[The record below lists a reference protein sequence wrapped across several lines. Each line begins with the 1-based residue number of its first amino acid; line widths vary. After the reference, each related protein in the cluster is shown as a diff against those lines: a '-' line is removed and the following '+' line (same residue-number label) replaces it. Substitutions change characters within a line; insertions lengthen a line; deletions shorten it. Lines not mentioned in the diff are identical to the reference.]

1 MSRCRHANAG
11 LSLVEVLVALA
22 VLGVI
27 AAALMALQV
36 SSLRATRSAHQVRE
50 AAAAADYQLGLARIS
65 PTVAGCTELESWP
78 SVVGCE
84 LTSSCLTAS
93 CDLRT
98 ITVRVESVS
107 GRVSEFTTA
116 ALHSLELAPVRPGGS
131 AEGEIG
137 TPLGGTR
144 DAHASGAPTGGLR

>member
-50 AAAAADYQLGLARIS
+50 AAAAAEYQLGLARLS
-65 PTVAGCTELESWP
+65 PTVAGCHELESWP
-78 SVVGCE
+78 SVVACE

-116 ALHSLELAPVRPGGS
+116 ALHSLELAPVRPGS
-131 AEGEIG
+131 AADGETG
-137 TPLGGTR
+137 TPLGGSA
-144 DAHASGAPTGGLR
+144 DAQASGAPRGGLR